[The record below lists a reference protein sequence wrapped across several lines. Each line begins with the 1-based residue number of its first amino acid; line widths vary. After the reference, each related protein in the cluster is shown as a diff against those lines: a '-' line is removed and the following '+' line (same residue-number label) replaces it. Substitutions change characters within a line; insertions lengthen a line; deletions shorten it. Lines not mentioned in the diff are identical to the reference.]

1 MIINRPE
8 GWLTY
13 ALFIL
18 ILACFV
24 KSHPLQEAVSQEGD
38 SVDCDP
44 LTAVENG
51 GDEVDVI
58 LIGEDEDPRGV
69 VMRRWRRLFRNTIFR
84 PGRYFRR
91 IVTAMI
97 LPGTIAGAISG
108 TVASSLVGVGA
119 GGVTGVIAGAGLGGI
134 GGLLVPG
141 VRRRSEAKNKNSQDK
156 SKVSDL
162 DEKGNKE
169 DSVEKD
175 EEGDE
180 DEDYDDSEDEDD
192 NEDLGRN
199 APFGGSSSNDNSGQ
213 MLLFLRGGINV
224 DRLYELRQKMKLLK
238 IKKKFKTKTRHYLWN

>member
-58 LIGEDEDPRGV
+58 LIGEDEDPR
-69 VMRRWRRLFRNTIFR
+69 
-84 PGRYFRR
+84 
-91 IVTAMI
+91 
-97 LPGTIAGAISG
+97 GAISG